1 MSNINTV
8 KLSELNLHPKLHK
21 KGTNNKP
28 KLILVSPKKVVDS
41 SLVSNNSG
49 LKNHK
54 SQIDND
60 CIQDYQLS
68 LPGQVMQNNE
78 MHDTYLY
85 PRISMSSL
93 DIFSP
98 GYEESRAHT
107 RATSVLPPR
116 IINRS
121 Q

>member
-8 KLSELNLHPKLHK
+8 KLSELNLHSTLNK

-28 KLILVSPKKVVDS
+28 KLILVTPKKVADS

-49 LKNHK
+49 IKNHT
-54 SQIDND
+54 SQLDD
-60 CIQDYQLS
+60 DPIQDYQLS
-68 LPGQVMQNNE
+68 LPGQVMQNHE
-78 MHDTYLY
+78 MHDAYLY

-98 GYEESRAHT
+98 GYEESRAPM
-107 RATSVLPPR
+107 RATSVPPPR
-116 IINRS
+116 TVNRS